1 MRRNVKVGVSPG
13 RLVTVRTDT
22 STVLMPAPCMVGL
35 GDYETI
41 PAVI

>member
-1 MRRNVKVGVSPG
+1 MRRNTKEGAYPG
-13 RLVTVRTDT
+13 PLQTVRIST
-22 STVLMPAPCMVGL
+22 STVLMPAPCCMGL